1 MKYRKKS
8 VVIDAFKWTG
18 DMEQVEDPKWIID
31 AIEEGKVWFKNIG
44 TPNVVMIIKTLGV
57 NYVAK
62 RGDYIIKDE
71 EGKIYP
77 CNSDIFEITYD
88 LVKNNNDKTIGAL
101 EGQRK
106 DLWSLHID
114 DHMRNEK
121 LCCEFVNMVID
132 FSRKEGLTLKMIE
145 NYMEYIRD
153 SFKSNA
159 VIEPIK

>member
-1 MKYRKKS
+1 MKYREKS

-31 AIEEGKVWFKNIG
+31 AIEEGKVWFNNIG
-44 TPNVVMIIKTLGV
+44 TPNVTMGIKTLEG
-57 NYVAK
+57 NHIAN
-62 RGDYIIKDE
+62 RGDYIIKGVKGE
-71 EGKIYP
+71 IYP
-77 CNSDIFEITYD
+77 CKEDIFEMTYD
-88 LVKNNNDKTIGAL
+88 LVKNNKDKTIGAL
-101 EGQRK
+101 EGQKK
-106 DLWSLHID
+106 DLWSLHIY

-145 NYMEYIRD
+145 NYMEYVRD